1 MKLEDIAKI
10 LKFLDIEDVPRF
22 VVSMLDGI
30 KDGLKPDTEAIVYGI
45 IAVKIKDAA
54 NDPAVLDLFKHK
66 LGDPGEDGRRSIIRT
81 IAKALARGF

>member
-54 NDPAVLDLFKHK
+54 NDPAVLDLFKYM
-66 LGDPGEDGRRSIIRT
+66 GDPDEDGRRSIIRT